1 MLSFPGTGIQLAVSD
16 TDTAP
21 EGLFFE
27 LVKPPHHGIVLKYSA
42 DVQELMRA
50 GEWSKSFPQSR
61 RGASLAG
68 LADQEE
74 TDAPG
79 RYGYIHREALS
90 SCELTEQLG
99 RKGGLVPSLRIT
111 RSRCVPGTGKV
122 AAFPLPCQLL
132 NKCPHNSQPWQDGI
146 KCQFST

>member
-1 MLSFPGTGIQLAVSD
+1 MAPFTQAMLSFPGTGIQLAVSD

-74 TDAPG
+74 MDAP
-79 RYGYIHREALS
+79 ADTDTS
-90 SCELTEQLG
+90 
-99 RKGGLVPSLRIT
+99 
-111 RSRCVPGTGKV
+111 TGKPYLAV
-122 AAFPLPCQLL
+122 SSWSSWEE
-132 NKCPHNSQPWQDGI
+132 KEDWCPP
-146 KCQFST
+146 